1 MWGPGLVARLVEH
14 CPVHQEVAGLI
25 PGQGAHGK
33 QPINV
38 SLSHQCFSL
47 SLSQINKQIFER
59 ELKGKKMWE
68 KPFM

>member
-14 CPVHQEVAGLI
+14 CPVHQEVADLI
-25 PGQGAHGK
+25 PGQGARGK

-47 SLSQINKQIFER
+47 SLSLSLKSINKFLSEN
-59 ELKGKKMWE
+59 
-68 KPFM
+68 